1 MKNRFLPSLAALFA
15 GLNVSFAADE
25 KKPGEAAPGL
35 KSTQVSP
42 EHIVPRLP
50 EAKQLNPEAAKA
62 LEELGT
68 KVFGV
73 KWGEKIVAV
82 SDVGFNAVTDGV
94 TTLSYRPAGN
104 AYFLQRKGKNHA
116 FEHEGFAGP
125 SEKLSARGE
134 SILSE
139 LGIERSEI
147 AAVQIL
153 QHFVTAGEADPASGR
168 LNVEKPQSERR
179 TLVIGRAVEGM
190 PVWNS
195 RLKLDLDEKGEIAAL
210 ELSWPKI
217 EPKVI
222 ESARRLK
229 KLVESD
235 FKAPE
240 RPGAK
245 VESIQAGILHSPA
258 ASFIDEQ
265 VATVRVI
272 YAAPESRLGMKPMIF
287 LGADGKPVAVPR
299 QLDARPEAPT
309 PERPQKEP
317 QPPR

>member
-1 MKNRFLPSLAALFA
+1 
-15 GLNVSFAADE
+15 
-25 KKPGEAAPGL
+25 
-35 KSTQVSP
+35 
-42 EHIVPRLP
+42 
-50 EAKQLNPEAAKA
+50 
-62 LEELGT
+62 
-68 KVFGV
+68 
-73 KWGEKIVAV
+73 
-82 SDVGFNAVTDGV
+82 
-94 TTLSYRPAGN
+94 
-104 AYFLQRKGKNHA
+104 
-116 FEHEGFAGP
+116 
-125 SEKLSARGE
+125 
-134 SILSE
+134 
-139 LGIERSEI
+139 
-147 AAVQIL
+147 L